1 MYRKVRI
8 KKAPQAR
15 TGYQVQGSLV
25 NDVPAMGGK
34 DYNAY
39 IGKPQL
45 ALSKY
50 ITAVPREEANLEAEG
65 GETVYGDING
75 DGMAEHKII
84 KGPRHSNG
92 GVPLN
97 LPDDTF
103 IFSDTRSMRV
113 KKPEILKMFGK
124 GGGSYTPAELAKQY
138 DVEKYRKILQD
149 PNSDII
155 DRKTAELM
163 IKNYTMKLGAL
174 ALAQEAAKGFPQ
186 GVPVVAQP
194 YMEAHGLTIE
204 DFIPRE
210 ISNTV
215 ESLEAQ
221 GASEEAN
228 EVETEQSENQ
238 MAAQQLNQGQPVAA
252 PMSEQEAMMQQ
263 QGMPQEGMMR
273 FGGPMAAYG
282 MTMGGY
288 DMPFAQDGIET
299 GGWSSEPNKKMSYT
313 RDIVEAKRRGYRD
326 EPWFNMGLSDDP
338 SNPNSG
344 LRNYYDSF
352 DAEGN
357 YITPRAKQKT
367 MAYGGI
373 PSAEY
378 GMPMGSGMS
387 QNYQGRGR
395 RMLGSAPMFA
405 RGGNL
410 PKAQDGIEVDVTGMD
425 AAAKDRALYNARKNN
440 PGKEINVIENGKS
453 LGTLKYE
460 RSAPTETGKL
470 DMNQWGTTS
479 QAKAAAAQYA
489 LLEEQLNDSKV
500 LDKLYEETTNALKDK
515 KSYLSKHGV
524 QGKTWEERGMA
535 LPTKEQVK
543 QQYLNHQKRNLM
555 FQAKSIDPRLF
566 TDSGQG
572 LAPAEDILKLG
583 ALNPKTGEPIKTLDE
598 AKEVKEYMRTTYGG
612 QKKDSS
618 GKVIDLSV
626 GEVSNKIGVPLDAS
640 GNDRAL
646 QQATFHGY
654 SKMIQNLGTYD
665 ADTQYQLRNFV
676 PENVQA
682 GVGDETSMGGLFNNK
697 GVQVSP
703 IDDFRAPEQSFYG
716 NTTLGHLGL
725 AGVDKYS
732 YEPIDAA
739 KCQCDDP
746 NAAGYQAKDASGNCP
761 CDKKA
766 AVQDKCPC
774 EQSDGTVI
782 DTGVD
787 PNTGECNPCTEDVPY
802 DVEKPAPWWL
812 QDTIKTAGAFGDLM
826 GIKKYMPWSPGVDL
840 ETPRPTFLD
849 PTRELAANA
858 EQANITNAALAQF
871 AGPQALSARAS
882 SVQGTAAKN
891 AADILSRYNNANVNL
906 ANQFETNIVNT
917 RNQEAMLRQAA
928 ASKLYDQNTIAN
940 QQFDNSKLA
949 MKNQLRNYYTN
960 AITNRWQT
968 DALNQMYPNYAVDPS
983 VGGQMAFTGADQG
996 FKPESSAGQTY
1007 FGIREQCKQE
1017 LGAGATNQ
1025 ELENCAKNAAAAAGT
1040 MASGSGGEYQD
1051 RVNAVNTMYPQQPK
1065 GQKGGSVP
1073 GFVYADTITPF
1084 LL

>member
-15 TGYQVQGSLV
+15 TGYQVQGALV

-50 ITAVPREEANLEAEG
+50 ITGVPREEANLEAEG

-84 KGPRHSNG
+84 KGPRHSSG

-124 GGGSYTPAELAKQY
+124 GAGSYTPAQLAKQY

-149 PNSDII
+149 PNSDVL

-174 ALAQEAAKGFPQ
+174 ALAQEASKGFPQ

-210 ISNTV
+210 VSNTV
-215 ESLEAQ
+215 DSLKAKSTSQ
-221 GASEEAN
+221 EAN
-228 EVETEQSENQ
+228 AVETEQSEDQ
-238 MAAQQLNQGQPVAA
+238 MQQAQELNQGQPVAA
-252 PMSEQEAMMQQ
+252 PMSEQDAMMQQ
-263 QGMPQEGMMR
+263 QGIPQEGMMR

-288 DMPFAQDGIET
+288 DMPFA
-299 GGWSSEPNKKMSYT
+299 
-313 RDIVEAKRRGYRD
+313 
-326 EPWFNMGLSDDP
+326 
-338 SNPNSG
+338 
-344 LRNYYDSF
+344 
-352 DAEGN
+352 
-357 YITPRAKQKT
+357 
-367 MAYGGI
+367 
-373 PSAEY
+373 EY

-395 RMLGSAPMFA
+395 RMQGSGPMFA
-405 RGGNL
+405 RGGYL
-410 PKAQDGIEVDVTGMD
+410 PKAQDGFEVDVTGMD
-425 AAAKDRALYNARKNN
+425 EAAKNRALFDARKNN
-440 PGKEINVIENGKS
+440 PGKQIIVVDNGKKS
-453 LGTLKYE
+453 TLKYE
-460 RSAPTETGKL
+460 RAAPTETGKL
-470 DMNQWGTTS
+470 DMNQWGNTS

-489 LLEEQLNDSKV
+489 LLEEQLNDEEV
-500 LDKLYEETTNALKDK
+500 LNKLYEETTNALKDK
-515 KSYLSKHGV
+515 KSYLSKKGY
-524 QGKTWEERGMA
+524 QGQTWEERGYA
-535 LPTKEQVK
+535 LPTKEEIK

-555 FQAKSIDPRLF
+555 FQAKAIDPRLF
-566 TDSGQG
+566 NDSGQG

-583 ALNPKTGEPIKTLDE
+583 ALNPQTGEPIKTLDE
-598 AKEVKEYMRTTYGG
+598 AKQVKEYMRNTYGG
-612 QKKDSS
+612 KLKDGS
-618 GKVIDLSV
+618 GKVVDLSV
-626 GEVSNKIGVPLDAS
+626 NEVATKIGVPLDPS
-640 GNDRAL
+640 GKDRAL

-654 SKMIQNLGTYD
+654 SKMIQNLSSYD
-665 ADTQYQLRNFV
+665 ADTQFELRNFV

-682 GVGDETSMGGLFNNK
+682 GVGDEVSMGGLFNNK

-703 IDDFRAPEQSFYG
+703 IDDFRAPEQSYYG

-746 NAAGYQAKDASGNCP
+746 NAAGYQAKDAEGNCP
-761 CDKKA
+761 CDQKA
-766 AVQDKCPC
+766 VVQDKCPC
-774 EQSDGTVI
+774 EQSDGATI
-782 DTGVD
+782 DTGVN
-787 PNTGECNPCTEDVPY
+787 PNTGECNPCQEDVPY
-802 DVEKPAPWWL
+802 DVEQPAPWWL

-826 GIKKYMPWSPGVDL
+826 SIKKYMPWAPGVDL

-858 EQANITNAALAQF
+858 EQSNIATQALAQF

-917 RNQEAMLRQAA
+917 RNQESMLRQAA

-940 QQFDNSKLA
+940 QQYDNSKMA

-983 VGGQMAFTGADQG
+983 VGGQMAFTGADQAY
-996 FKPESSAGQTY
+996 KPEASSGAGY
-1007 FGIREQCKQE
+1007 FSIREQCKQE
-1017 LGAGATNQ
+1017 LGAGATND
-1025 ELENCAKNAAAAAGT
+1025 ELEACAKNAAASAGAL
-1040 MASGSGGEYQD
+1040 ASGTGSEYQE
-1051 RVNAVNTMYPQQPK
+1051 RVNAVSNMYPQTPQ

-1073 GFVYADTITPF
+1073 GFVYADIITPF